1 MSTVTF
7 KRALQT
13 LTSTYTASVIAGII
27 SETAGKIYLP
37 LSFDSFDAPDISID
51 GCTLT
56 STQTKISGAA
66 GAFDNVRVGDIV
78 TSTSTGTL
86 TAKSAVT
93 INTCYVAKLLPYIIY
108 PDTAD
113 ISGIKAGDAVTGTG
127 IGADCLVDKIDTVS
141 RIIYLTVANTA
152 AGANNITFT
161 PPVRVTAV
169 RPSTALSNANQI
181 DIDTTIATS
190 GAAST
195 IVITPGAGEAIFA
208 VLRVEPLS
216 NSTGGRLNVALS
228 VYYGDG
234 ADVKGSTTG
243 YSELTFS
250 TLSYSS
256 LSTFGIDADTFLVDA
271 RLPRPTS

>member
-13 LTSTYTASVIAGII
+13 LTSTYTASVITGII
-27 SETAGKIYLP
+27 TETAGKFYLP
-37 LSFDSFDAPDISID
+37 ISLDSFDAPDISID

-56 STQTKISGAA
+56 STQTKISGTT
-66 GAFDNVRVGDIV
+66 GAFDNVRVGDVV

-86 TAKSAVT
+86 TAKSTVT
-93 INTCYVAKLLPYIIY
+93 INACYVVKLLSYIIY

-127 IGADCLVDKIDTVS
+127 IGADCLVDKIDTVN

-169 RPSTALSNANQI
+169 RKSTATANANQI
-181 DIDTTIATS
+181 DIDTTVATT

-195 IVITPGAGEAIFA
+195 VVITPGAGEAVIA
-208 VLRVEPLS
+208 VLKIEPLS
-216 NSTGGRLNVALS
+216 NTTGGKLNINIAVS
-228 VYYGDG
+228 YGDG

-243 YSELTFS
+243 YSDLTFS

-271 RLPRPTS
+271 RLPRS